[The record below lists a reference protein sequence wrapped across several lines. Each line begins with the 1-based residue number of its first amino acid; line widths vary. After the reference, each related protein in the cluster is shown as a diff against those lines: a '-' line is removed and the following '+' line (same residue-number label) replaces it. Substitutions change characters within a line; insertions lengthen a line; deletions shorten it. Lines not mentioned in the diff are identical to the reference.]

1 MLNKMTVWTVLKRFK
16 KQIHFINLIKRCL
29 GKWANIWD
37 RRTQEGRGLDR
48 SVWRSERSCLVW
60 NEKACCPSMGLYT
73 AEVKQKRQVFKP
85 AALYLFLSTCC
96 QSPQRLHNNLI
107 FMPFSFHLDGDQL
120 LHSAPI
126 RCPYLEG
133 LQGCYLRMLGAVL
146 RACVMEL
153 CVWVCLWSCPE
164 VSSLQAEWTEP
175 VDHCLWF
182 SAVWR
187 FSTVS
192 SLTSCLITLE
202 TGQKP
207 TWHVLSVT
215 LVLS

>member
-1 MLNKMTVWTVLKRFK
+1 MTLFRTLTSLCNTWHYVYVTICNVTLKDIPCSCWIRWRCELLVLKKRFK
-16 KQIHFINLIKRCL
+16 KQIHFLNLIKRCL

-37 RRTQEGRGLDR
+37 RRTQEGWGLDR

-60 NEKACCPSMGLYT
+60 HKKACCPSMGLYT

-85 AALYLFLSTCC
+85 ATLYLFLSTCW

-133 LQGCYLRMLGAVL
+133 LQGCCLRMLGAVL

-164 VSSLQAEWTEP
+164 VSSL
-175 VDHCLWF
+175 
-182 SAVWR
+182 
-187 FSTVS
+187 
-192 SLTSCLITLE
+192 
-202 TGQKP
+202 
-207 TWHVLSVT
+207 
-215 LVLS
+215 